1 MQTDAC
7 TALDWVAGLFF
18 QSGRLLGLIM
28 QAIATVIGADL
39 GGFAD
44 EFGACFEESLFTFFH
59 DVPPVFDWVNGLR
72 GNPIRKCIPQIC
84 CGRKGICANPGLK
97 RAKSSFLVG
106 EGSMQVFIAED
117 NYYELERLRR
127 QVQSWGSRYNGIVI

>member
-7 TALDWVAGLFF
+7 TALDWVTGLFF

-44 EFGACFEESLFTFFH
+44 EFGEWFAGESHKEMYTANLLRAQGNLREPRSETREIIIFGRR
-59 DVPPVFDWVNGLR
+59 GLNA
-72 GNPIRKCIPQIC
+72 GVH
-84 CGRKGICANPGLK
+84 CGR
-97 RAKSSFLVG
+97 
-106 EGSMQVFIAED
+106 
-117 NYYELERLRR
+117 
-127 QVQSWGSRYNGIVI
+127 

>member
-28 QAIATVIGADL
+28 QAIATVIGTDL

-59 DVPPVFDWVNGLR
+59 DVPPRIISLKVN
-72 GNPIRKCIPQIC
+72 NSDI
-84 CGRKGICANPGLK
+84 
-97 RAKSSFLVG
+97 S
-106 EGSMQVFIAED
+106 
-117 NYYELERLRR
+117 RLRDAR
-127 QVQSWGSRYNGIVI
+127 DTIAVGQQGQVLYLLVEP

>member
-7 TALDWVAGLFF
+7 TALDWVTGLFF

-59 DVPPVFDWVNGLR
+59 DVPPYITDKFLFLMLSWNELSCVV
-72 GNPIRKCIPQIC
+72 PEYA
-84 CGRKGICANPGLK
+84 GRTKQK
-97 RAKSSFLVG
+97 MS
-106 EGSMQVFIAED
+106 
-117 NYYELERLRR
+117 
-127 QVQSWGSRYNGIVI
+127 

>member
-59 DVPPVFDWVNGLR
+59 DVPPFVFWLLSSYHAGDEYATR
-72 GNPIRKCIPQIC
+72 ICIQPAQRIAVALH
-84 CGRKGICANPGLK
+84 GRTCYNHGI
-97 RAKSSFLVG
+97 
-106 EGSMQVFIAED
+106 ET
-117 NYYELERLRR
+117 
-127 QVQSWGSRYNGIVI
+127 

>member
-59 DVPPVFDWVNGLR
+59 DVPPSRLS
-72 GNPIRKCIPQIC
+72 GNLNDTIIKDSHFFHKYRKAIHP
-84 CGRKGICANPGLK
+84 
-97 RAKSSFLVG
+97 
-106 EGSMQVFIAED
+106 
-117 NYYELERLRR
+117 
-127 QVQSWGSRYNGIVI
+127 

>member
-1 MQTDAC
+1 MLLFFHNGRISKKAVQTRCLHCFGLGDP
-7 TALDWVAGLFF
+7 GLFF

-59 DVPPVFDWVNGLR
+59 DVPPVFDWVNGLL
-72 GNPIRKCIPQIC
+72 GNP
-84 CGRKGICANPGLK
+84 
-97 RAKSSFLVG
+97 
-106 EGSMQVFIAED
+106 
-117 NYYELERLRR
+117 
-127 QVQSWGSRYNGIVI
+127 

>member
-18 QSGRLLGLIM
+18 QSSRLLGLIM

-72 GNPIRKCIPQIC
+72 GYLWIDKTAGKEFRPPASRENGSKQLLLQSAWAFR
-84 CGRKGICANPGLK
+84 PG
-97 RAKSSFLVG
+97 
-106 EGSMQVFIAED
+106 
-117 NYYELERLRR
+117 NERLRER
-127 QVQSWGSRYNGIVI
+127 TEMETA

>member
-28 QAIATVIGADL
+28 QAIATIIGADL

-59 DVPPVFDWVNGLR
+59 DVPPVFDWVLLFKKNE
-72 GNPIRKCIPQIC
+72 
-84 CGRKGICANPGLK
+84 
-97 RAKSSFLVG
+97 KSFQK
-106 EGSMQVFIAED
+106 E
-117 NYYELERLRR
+117 
-127 QVQSWGSRYNGIVI
+127 

>member
-44 EFGACFEESLFTFFH
+44 EFGACFEESLF
-59 DVPPVFDWVNGLR
+59 
-72 GNPIRKCIPQIC
+72 C
-84 CGRKGICANPGLK
+84 CGRKGICAIPGLNS
-97 RAKSSFLVG
+97 AK
-106 EGSMQVFIAED
+106 
-117 NYYELERLRR
+117 
-127 QVQSWGSRYNGIVI
+127 

>member
-1 MQTDAC
+1 MLLFFHNGRTAKKQCRQDAC
-7 TALDWVAGLFF
+7 TALDWVTGLFF

-72 GNPIRKCIPQIC
+72 EFPKQKDIK
-84 CGRKGICANPGLK
+84 
-97 RAKSSFLVG
+97 
-106 EGSMQVFIAED
+106 E
-117 NYYELERLRR
+117 
-127 QVQSWGSRYNGIVI
+127 

>member
-28 QAIATVIGADL
+28 QAIATIIGADL

-59 DVPPVFDWVNGLR
+59 DVPPVCDWVTGLR
-72 GNPIRKCIPQIC
+72 GIPSGERYRKSAADARESARTP
-84 CGRKGICANPGLK
+84 
-97 RAKSSFLVG
+97 V
-106 EGSMQVFIAED
+106 
-117 NYYELERLRR
+117 
-127 QVQSWGSRYNGIVI
+127 

>member
-44 EFGACFEESLFTFFH
+44 EFGACFEESLFKDLGKMTEDLSNALGETLRAFF
-59 DVPPVFDWVNGLR
+59 N
-72 GNPIRKCIPQIC
+72 
-84 CGRKGICANPGLK
+84 
-97 RAKSSFLVG
+97 
-106 EGSMQVFIAED
+106 
-117 NYYELERLRR
+117 ER
-127 QVQSWGSRYNGIVI
+127 NHHHE

>member
-59 DVPPVFDWVNGLR
+59 WGLS
-72 GNPIRKCIPQIC
+72 P
-84 CGRKGICANPGLK
+84 LYW
-97 RAKSSFLVG
+97 
-106 EGSMQVFIAED
+106 QVFGWD
-117 NYYELERLRR
+117 L
-127 QVQSWGSRYNGIVI
+127 

>member
-1 MQTDAC
+1 MLLFFHNGRTAKKQCRQDAC

-28 QAIATVIGADL
+28 QAIATIIGADL

-59 DVPPVFDWVNGLR
+59 DVPSVF
-72 GNPIRKCIPQIC
+72 
-84 CGRKGICANPGLK
+84 
-97 RAKSSFLVG
+97 
-106 EGSMQVFIAED
+106 
-117 NYYELERLRR
+117 
-127 QVQSWGSRYNGIVI
+127 